1 MKKTLAV
8 LIFLFLITIP
18 VIFGDYL
25 FNVEVQETHI
35 WVKKDGSCEI
45 WYYIVFNNDIS
56 GKPIDVVDIGL
67 PFDTYDLSSA
77 TASVNNFPLY
87 DIRKSEY
94 IPIGVEIHLGGYI
107 IAPGAKGQLRLKILQ
122 KEMVFVDDRDE
133 NYASVEFITNFF
145 GSQYVKGESEIDVY
159 LHFPPGV
166 TKDEP
171 RYHKEQFTE
180 AGIDKDN
187 IAYYRWFIKQGDI
200 SLAYRFGASFPKK
213 YMEDGAVKKVTAM
226 SRIGLFFSNIFR
238 NIFPTPLL
246 APCIFPWGI
255 IIFFIILGIISSQ
268 KRRFQYFK
276 PELSARGVGIKRGL
290 TAVEAAV
297 LLERP
302 FDKVIA
308 ILVFG
313 LLRKGYLQVKTEKP
327 FAVEKIEVKDATYH
341 KYEKDF
347 LESLNEKGIPDR
359 LKAKDAMVSL
369 VKDVQTAMK
378 GFNLYQTRKYYEDIV
393 DSAWKHVENADL
405 DTSIDWVM
413 IDKDFDKDFER
424 KLPMDRTIIVPDWY
438 NTYHRGYYG
447 TPYIPRG
454 GGRGGSGGGGSS
466 AGKATLSLKQFA
478 HSVASGFE
486 NASHNVV
493 SAADDFTA
501 SVTNVTNPQPVSTST
516 SKGGWSSGRSG
527 GGSSCACACACAGCA
542 CACAGGGR

>member
-1 MKKTLAV
+1 
-8 LIFLFLITIP
+8 
-18 VIFGDYL
+18 
-25 FNVEVQETHI
+25 
-35 WVKKDGSCEI
+35 
-45 WYYIVFNNDIS
+45 
-56 GKPIDVVDIGL
+56 L
-67 PFDTYDLSSA
+67 PFDSYDLGSA
-77 TASVNNFPLY
+77 TASVNNYPLS
-87 DIRKSEY
+87 DIRKSEF
-94 IPIGVEIHLGGYI
+94 IPIGVEIHLGAHL
-107 IAPGAKGQLRLKILQ
+107 IAPGSKGALRFKIIQ
-122 KEMVFVDDRDE
+122 KEMVFIDDRDE

-145 GSQYVKGESEIDVY
+145 GSKYVQGQSEVDVY

-213 YMEDGAVKKVTAM
+213 YLDEGAVKKVTTL
-226 SRIGLFFSNIFR
+226 SRIGLFFGNIFR

-255 IIFFIILGIISSQ
+255 IIFFIILGIRSSQ
-268 KRRFQYFK
+268 KRRFKYFK

-313 LLRKGYLQVKTEKP
+313 LLRKGYIKVKTEKP
-327 FAVEKIEVKDATYH
+327 FTVEKVEVKDASYH
-341 KYEKDF
+341 KYEQGF
-347 LESLNEKGIPDR
+347 LDSLSDKGVPER
-359 LKAKDAMVSL
+359 LKVKDAMVSL
-369 VKDVQTAMK
+369 VKDVQAAMK
-378 GFNLYQTRKYYEDIV
+378 GFNLYQTRKYYQEIV
-393 DSAWKHVENADL
+393 DAAWKHVENADL
-405 DTSIDWVM
+405 ATSIDWVM
-413 IDKDFDKDFER
+413 IDEDFNKDFEH
-424 KLPMDRTIIVPDWY
+424 KLPTNRTIIVPDWY
-438 NTYHRGYYG
+438 HNYHRGYYG
-447 TPYIPRG
+447 TPYYTGHGRG
-454 GGRGGSGGGGSS
+454 TGGSGGGGSS
-466 AGKATLSLKQFA
+466 SGKATLSLKQFA
-478 HSVASGFE
+478 NTVASGFE
-486 NASHNVV
+486 NVSHNVV
-493 SAADDFTA
+493 SAADEFTA
-501 SVTNVTNPQPVSTST
+501 SVTSVTNPQPVSTS